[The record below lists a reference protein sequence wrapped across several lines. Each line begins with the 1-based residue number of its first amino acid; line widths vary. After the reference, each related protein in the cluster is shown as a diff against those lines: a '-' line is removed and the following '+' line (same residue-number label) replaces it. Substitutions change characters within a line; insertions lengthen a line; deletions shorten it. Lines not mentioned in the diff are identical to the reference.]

1 MNLKLRKKV
10 KKNKKFSHLI
20 DFNNT
25 KQAKK
30 KKQDYVNYF
39 NVPVFFFFLKI

>member
-1 MNLKLRKKV
+1 MFL
-10 KKNKKFSHLI
+10 HPI

-39 NVPVFFFFLKI
+39 NVPVFFFKNFKMKA

>member
-10 KKNKKFSHLI
+10 KKIFLHLI

-30 KKQDYVNYF
+30 KKPDYVNYF
-39 NVPVFFFFLKI
+39 NVPVFF